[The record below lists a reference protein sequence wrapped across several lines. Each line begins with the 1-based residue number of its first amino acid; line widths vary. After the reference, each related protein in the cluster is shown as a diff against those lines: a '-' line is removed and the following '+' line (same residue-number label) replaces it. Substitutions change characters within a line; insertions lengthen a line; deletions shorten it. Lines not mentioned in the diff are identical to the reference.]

1 MRYFSLFLFSSLFLS
16 CKEKKDFYIVHST
29 SITQSV
35 YASGIIKSEGQYQV
49 FPKSSGVIAQVLIAE
64 GEIVNSGSILMK
76 IENEIVE
83 FNQALSTVNAQF
95 NDKKN
100 NNDKLEELYQNI
112 KIAEKKLKTDL
123 NSKKNILLFYCKLL
137 S

>member
-1 MRYFSLFLFSSLFLS
+1 
-16 CKEKKDFYIVHST
+16 
-29 SITQSV
+29 V

-64 GEIVNSGSILMK
+64 GEKVKFGSILMK

-95 NDKKN
+95 NDKTN

-112 KIAEKKLKTDL
+112 KIAEKKLKTD
-123 NSKKNILLFYCKLL
+123 SLLFIRQKNLWQQGISLSTLL
-137 S
+137 GKRLIFLWDLLVK